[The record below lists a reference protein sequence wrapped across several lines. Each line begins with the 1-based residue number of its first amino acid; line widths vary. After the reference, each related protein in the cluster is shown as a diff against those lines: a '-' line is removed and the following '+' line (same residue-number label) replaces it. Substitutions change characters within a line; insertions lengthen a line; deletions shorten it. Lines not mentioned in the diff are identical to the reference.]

1 MDIDTRCEHLSES
14 RWANEFTGPELFA
27 LAKYMS
33 FTTVDRGQPIL
44 REGDRE
50 AYLCVLIRGRA
61 AVVKESATGGKP
73 ETLATIGE
81 GSVLGEMSLFDGEPR
96 SATVIASEDA
106 DLLVF
111 TAHHLET
118 LTHDK
123 PLLAAKL
130 LLKLGKVISQ
140 RLRVASGKLCEV
152 SHLIKG

>member
-61 AVVKESATGGKP
+61 AVVKEGHDKP
-73 ETLATIGE
+73 ETLAYIGA

>member
-1 MDIDTRCEHLSES
+1 MDIETRTKRLNET

-33 FTTVDRGQPIL
+33 FTTVDQGEPIL

-50 AYLCVLIRGRA
+50 VYLCVLVRGRA
-61 AVVKESATGGKP
+61 AVVKEGAGKGRP
-73 ETLATIGE
+73 ETLAYIGP

-111 TAHHLET
+111 TARHLEE
-118 LTHDK
+118 LSHEK
-123 PLLAAKL
+123 PQLANKL

-140 RLRVASGKLCEV
+140 RLRIASGKLCEV
-152 SHLIKG
+152 SHLIHP